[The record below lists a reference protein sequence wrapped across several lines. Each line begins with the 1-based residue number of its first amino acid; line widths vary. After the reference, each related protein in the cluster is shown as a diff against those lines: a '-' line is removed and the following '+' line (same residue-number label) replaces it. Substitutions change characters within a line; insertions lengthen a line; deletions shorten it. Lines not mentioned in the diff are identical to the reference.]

1 MDHEKRSIRTRR
13 GMREYTYRGCPLTRN
28 RSAWCFRLCEAD
40 ADGLGRCGRVAPHGL
55 KGYTARSIE
64 KHNKALLAAHFERL
78 EKMYLSDDRNER
90 DDAGIR
96 IQEGESEIVT
106 PIHRQHFRS
115 DGSLDNTICFKL
127 LDDAASLAVNSVVQD
142 VLVRAESF
150 NVRYAHVTPTGELAA
165 RGRLLGLSE
174 DQYLAESVV
183 VDSEGREVCRAAGA
197 FVKSDT
203 ALTNE

>member
-1 MDHEKRSIRTRR
+1 
-13 GMREYTYRGCPLTRN
+13 MRDYTYRGCALTRN
-28 RSAWCFRLCEAD
+28 SSPWCFRLCEPD
-40 ADGLGRCGRVAPHGL
+40 AGGLGRCGRVAPHGL
-55 KGYTARSIE
+55 KGHTARSIE

-78 EKMYLSDDRNER
+78 EQMYLSDDRNEK

-106 PIHRQHFRS
+106 PIDGQHVRS
-115 DGSLDNTICFKL
+115 DGSLDNAICFKL
-127 LDDAASLAVNSVVQD
+127 LDAAASLAVNSVVRD

-150 NVRYAHVTPTGELAA
+150 NVRYAHMTPAGELAA

-174 DQYLAESVV
+174 GQYLVESVV
-183 VDSEGREVCRAAGA
+183 VDSNGCEVCRGDGT
-197 FVKSDT
+197 FVKTDA